1 MMLKQFELTLV
12 HRDDKDFE
20 VRSINRIEANSL
32 LQLASQVIFLIAAVS
47 REEKEYERIREIDTN
62 DIPF

>member
-32 LQLASQVIFLIAAVS
+32 LQLASQVIFLMAAVS